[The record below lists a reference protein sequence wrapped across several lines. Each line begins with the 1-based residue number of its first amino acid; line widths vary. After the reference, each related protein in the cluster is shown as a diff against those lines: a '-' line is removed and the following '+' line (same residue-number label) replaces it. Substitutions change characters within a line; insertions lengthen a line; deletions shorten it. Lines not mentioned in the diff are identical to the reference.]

1 MTEAWL
7 EYLLEPK
14 LLEKLVI
21 SNEIKN
27 RLKILTTNKFM
38 TQRQANLSKLFLK
51 KRILFHRSR
60 HLIEKVI

>member
-27 RLKILTTNKFM
+27 RLKISTTNKFM
-38 TQRQANLSKLFLK
+38 TQRQANSSKLFLK
-51 KRILFHRSR
+51 KRILFHQSR